1 MSMKTFTQVKG
12 LLTFVVFALLFN
24 KNAAAQPAVTLN
36 PASTQNV
43 TAGATIN
50 FTAQR
55 NSNSQN
61 WTGGNSQFT
70 FTWSS
75 SPAGVTFTN
84 NPNTVNGTSS
94 STVASFPTT
103 GTYQISCLVQEGG
116 GGLNATSVA
125 TTVNVSTPVPANIW
139 ATSSNGTQISGFAV
153 SNGTYQSGPNNIFAP
168 TFPGGTT
175 GGSSTA
181 ALGRSAFPSLNL
193 GHFYWLPNTA
203 GNNGVVEIF
212 AATSTGANVTR
223 VASFD
228 VNGAG
233 NNTSLGF
240 VRLGMGPDGT
250 GWILAGDGTT
260 LFLAKFISN
269 GVNPVTV
276 TIEDASVNLVGGAV
290 STFQNGD
297 LCISGSG
304 TIYALANDGNGVTQ
318 IFIGAPA
325 GANTTLTKRWD
336 LVTPGGGN
344 FSGTVNGVAFDVL
357 GSIYIS
363 TGAGLYYIN
372 QNTANGPAGTVQCS
386 LVVAMTG
393 LQDLA
398 SNVFPAQSTL
408 PVTLLNF
415 SAAYRNG
422 VTVLNWETENEVNF
436 SHYEVERKTES
447 GADYIIVDSKQAN
460 GNAGRSA
467 YTSSDNISSL
477 TDGVVY
483 YRLRMVD
490 VDGKFK
496 YSNVIMVRKEK
507 KTITGISLSPNPVI
521 STANATVRFEAAS
534 NAVVSLRVMD
544 MAGRQVLAQQNNVT
558 GGTNSI
564 QVNNL
569 NRLQPGLYIIQ
580 LVNGNELSAFKFSVV
595 Q

>member
-1 MSMKTFTQVKG
+1 MKTFTQVKG

-250 GWILAGDGTT
+250 GWILAGDGST
-260 LFLAKFISN
+260 LFLARFTSN

-325 GANTTLTKRWD
+325 GTNTTLTKRWD

-467 YTSSDNISSL
+467 YSSSDNISSL
-477 TDGVVY
+477 TDAVVY

-534 NAVVSLRVMD
+534 NAVVNLRVMD

-580 LVNGNELSAFKFSVV
+580 LVNGNELSSFKFSVV

>member
-544 MAGRQVLAQQNNVT
+544 MAGRQVLSQQNNVT

-580 LVNGNELSAFKFSVV
+580 LVNGNELSSFKFSVV

>member
-1 MSMKTFTQVKG
+1 MKTFTQVKG

-75 SPAGVTFTN
+75 SPAGVNFTN

-94 STVASFPTT
+94 STVATFPTT
-103 GTYQISCLVQEGG
+103 GTYQITCFVQEGG

-125 TTVNVSTPVPANIW
+125 TTVNVSAPVPANIW

-260 LFLAKFISN
+260 LFLAKFVSN

-304 TIYALANDGNGVTQ
+304 SIYALANDGNGVTQ

-325 GANTTLTKRWD
+325 GTNTTLTKRWD

-363 TGAGLYYIN
+363 TGAGLYYID

-534 NAVVSLRVMD
+534 NTVVSLRVMD
-544 MAGRQVLAQQNNVT
+544 MAGRQVLTQQNNVT

>member
-1 MSMKTFTQVKG
+1 MKTFTQVKG

-84 NPNTVNGTSS
+84 NPNTVNGTNS

-250 GWILAGDGTT
+250 GWILAGDGST
-260 LFLAKFISN
+260 LFLARFTSN

-325 GANTTLTKRWD
+325 GTNTTLTKRWD

-363 TGAGLYYIN
+363 TGGGLYYID

-467 YTSSDNISSL
+467 YSSSDNISSL
-477 TDGVVY
+477 TDAVVY

-534 NAVVSLRVMD
+534 NAVVNLRVMD

-580 LVNGNELSAFKFSVV
+580 LVNGNELSSFKFSVV

>member
-1 MSMKTFTQVKG
+1 MKTFTQVKG

-318 IFIGAPA
+318 IFIGAPT

-580 LVNGNELSAFKFSVV
+580 LVNGNELSSFKFSVV

>member
-1 MSMKTFTQVKG
+1 MKTFTQVKG

-318 IFIGAPA
+318 IFIGAPT

-447 GADYIIVDSKQAN
+447 GADYIIVDSNKPMEMPA
-460 GNAGRSA
+460 ALP
-467 YTSSDNISSL
+467 IH
-477 TDGVVY
+477 
-483 YRLRMVD
+483 
-490 VDGKFK
+490 
-496 YSNVIMVRKEK
+496 
-507 KTITGISLSPNPVI
+507 PVI
-521 STANATVRFEAAS
+521 ISAA
-534 NAVVSLRVMD
+534 
-544 MAGRQVLAQQNNVT
+544 
-558 GGTNSI
+558 
-564 QVNNL
+564 
-569 NRLQPGLYIIQ
+569 
-580 LVNGNELSAFKFSVV
+580 
-595 Q
+595 

>member
-318 IFIGAPA
+318 IFIGAPT

-580 LVNGNELSAFKFSVV
+580 LVNGNELSSFKFSVV

>member
-1 MSMKTFTQVKG
+1 MKTFTQVKG

-84 NPNTVNGTSS
+84 NPNTVNGTNS
-94 STVASFPTT
+94 STVATFPTT
-103 GTYQISCLVQEGG
+103 GTYQITCFVQEGG

-250 GWILAGDGTT
+250 GWILAGDGST
-260 LFLAKFISN
+260 LFLARFTSN

-325 GANTTLTKRWD
+325 GTNTTLTKRWD

-363 TGAGLYYIN
+363 TGGGLYYID

-467 YTSSDNISSL
+467 YSSSDNISSL
-477 TDGVVY
+477 TDAVVY

-534 NAVVSLRVMD
+534 NAVVNLRVMD

-580 LVNGNELSAFKFSVV
+580 LVNGNELSSFKFSVV

>member
-1 MSMKTFTQVKG
+1 MKTFTQVKG

-544 MAGRQVLAQQNNVT
+544 MAGRQVLSQQNNVT

-580 LVNGNELSAFKFSVV
+580 LVNGNELSSFKFSVV

>member
-1 MSMKTFTQVKG
+1 MKTFTQVKG

>member
-1 MSMKTFTQVKG
+1 MKTFTQVKG

-103 GTYQISCLVQEGG
+103 GTYQITCFVQEGG

-250 GWILAGDGTT
+250 GWILAGDGST
-260 LFLAKFISN
+260 LFLARFTSN

-325 GANTTLTKRWD
+325 GTNTTLTKRWD

-363 TGAGLYYIN
+363 TGGGLYYID

-534 NAVVSLRVMD
+534 NAVVNLRVMD

-580 LVNGNELSAFKFSVV
+580 LVNGNELSSFKFSVV

>member
-1 MSMKTFTQVKG
+1 MKTFTQVKG

-467 YTSSDNISSL
+467 YSSSDNISSL
-477 TDGVVY
+477 TDAVVY

-534 NAVVSLRVMD
+534 NAVVNLRVMD

-580 LVNGNELSAFKFSVV
+580 LVNGNELSSFKFSVV

>member
-325 GANTTLTKRWD
+325 GTNTTLTKRWD

-363 TGAGLYYIN
+363 TGGGLYYID

-467 YTSSDNISSL
+467 YSSSDNISSL
-477 TDGVVY
+477 TDAVVY

-534 NAVVSLRVMD
+534 NAVVNLRVMD

-580 LVNGNELSAFKFSVV
+580 LVNGNELSSFKFSVV